1 MTVCKFNATVVQMH
15 LIDDA
20 SQLTLAAAAV
30 HPRLRHVAFI
40 RVRRGF
46 GRGRD
51 MMTLTYALLAAAAFF
66 LWRRKAEW
74 GWTVVLVALALGVV
88 IFAGAADFSQNL
100 GIRL

>member
-1 MTVCKFNATVVQMH
+1 
-15 LIDDA
+15 
-20 SQLTLAAAAV
+20 
-30 HPRLRHVAFI
+30 
-40 RVRRGF
+40 
-46 GRGRD
+46 

-66 LWRRKAEW
+66 LWRRKVEW